1 MSVDKQ
7 FANLAETARLVV
19 QEIDCAIRLSK
30 SSSPMPSP
38 QERMVAG
45 SYAAGISQ
53 LGLVLKTMTVVA
65 LDLEAEAAGVR
76 Y

>member
-1 MSVDKQ
+1 
-7 FANLAETARLVV
+7 
-19 QEIDCAIRLSK
+19 
-30 SSSPMPSP
+30 MPSP

-45 SYAAGISQ
+45 SYAAGVSQ
-53 LGLVLKTMTVVA
+53 LGLVLKTMLVVA

>member
-1 MSVDKQ
+1 MTPEKQ
-7 FANLAETARLVV
+7 FSNLAETARLVV
-19 QEIDCAIRLSK
+19 QEIDCAVRLTK
-30 SSSPMPSP
+30 TSSLPAP
-38 QERMVAG
+38 QDRMVAG

-53 LGLVLKTMTVVA
+53 LGLVLKTMLVVA